1 MPGIGK
7 FVDKAYE
14 GQDFAAL
21 VNAPVASLQGVSD
34 KMAEALKEALGV
46 QTVGDLA
53 RNKYVLWAQAIE
65 TLSH

>member
-1 MPGIGK
+1 M
-7 FVDKAYE
+7 
-14 GQDFAAL
+14 
-21 VNAPVASLQGVSD
+21 NAPVASLQGVSD